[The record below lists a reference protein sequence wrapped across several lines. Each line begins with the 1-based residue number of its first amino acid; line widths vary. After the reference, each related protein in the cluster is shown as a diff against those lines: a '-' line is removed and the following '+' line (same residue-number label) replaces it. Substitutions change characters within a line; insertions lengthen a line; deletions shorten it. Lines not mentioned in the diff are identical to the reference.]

1 MRTGNDEKSSLRAI
15 DRLVATVTL
24 AVPLLA
30 GLMYLTTVKQVVA
43 GGCPLALDLNGNRQI
58 DISGHTTSRQK
69 VYTLFSVGRFVEFDI
84 DADGETEKIDWMK
97 ANTDGL
103 LLDLTKGMPGTKIDG
118 SWLFA
123 NSIDGGYENGFEK
136 LTKFDVNGD
145 GVVSGK
151 ELDKIAL
158 WVDDGDARFDKDELV
173 TLVSRGISQ
182 ISVSFTERNQAYGTP
197 LMVGGAFTT
206 NGEPVYLEDVWFM
219 DERDIPDTDR
229 SIGEFF
235 SIFRPS

>member
-1 MRTGNDEKSSLRAI
+1 MPTDNDERSSLRAI
-15 DRLVATVTL
+15 DRLVATVTF

-30 GLMYLTTVKQVVA
+30 VLMYLTTVKQVVA
-43 GGCPLALDLNGNRQI
+43 DGCPLALDLNGNGQI

-97 ANTDGL
+97 ANTDAL
-103 LLDLTKGMPGTKIDG
+103 LLDLTKGIPGPKING

-123 NSIDGGYENGFEK
+123 NSIDGDYENGFQK
-136 LTKFDVNGD
+136 LAKFDKNGD

-158 WVDDGDARFDKDELV
+158 WVDDGDAKFDKDELV
-173 TLVSRGISQ
+173 TLASHGISE
-182 ISVSFTERNQAYGTP
+182 ISVSFSEQKRAYGTA
-197 LMVGGAFTT
+197 LMIGNAFTT
-206 NGEPVYLEDVWFM
+206 NGDSMHLEDIWFM

-229 SIGEFF
+229 SIGKFL
-235 SIFRPS
+235 SIFTPS